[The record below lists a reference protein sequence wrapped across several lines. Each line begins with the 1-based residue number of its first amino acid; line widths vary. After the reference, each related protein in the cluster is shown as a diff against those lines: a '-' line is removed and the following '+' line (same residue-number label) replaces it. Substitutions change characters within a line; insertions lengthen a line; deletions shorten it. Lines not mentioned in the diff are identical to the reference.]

1 MNVTL
6 VLLFHEYSYIF
17 VICTRKILEFK
28 NSIELFSC
36 LHLILDTYLFK
47 KKNMNE
53 MIVLLTIIC

>member
-1 MNVTL
+1 MVVQMNVTL

-47 KKNMNE
+47 KKHE
-53 MIVLLTIIC
+53 